1 MKSKPDLSSLTIEEP
16 HHNEDLNTYVQ
27 AVESFDEENAT
38 LTEDLEK
45 YLNHVAKTGHI
56 LGTWKKVQ
64 KVFLL
69 KMKQTMNEFF
79 EKNPYKAGKIN
90 PNCENDDYHEM
101 KDRLITLIDDFDSPP
116 FTFQRLCELITNPR
130 KNYSKCEKFMR
141 AVEKNLMVV
150 TPWSYSNTKRTSDTP
165 CKVNGTF
172 DSQTHYTSES
182 TWSSLPPSPA
192 LTTTAPKIP
201 DVTVTY
207 CDETK
212 KNNEGQ
218 SSDNTINNEA
228 TTPTTQ
234 PIEDDAKDGVNP
246 NEQPDIRTE
255 NEVAVDYNETAEV
268 SCSSSI
274 DERNEIKV
282 LPERGDSVS
291 EIDKNPLPG
300 KYCKLNIFM
309 FIVVTYFVLP
319 GVDTLVEKHSIIKT
333 EEVQTS
339 IVTDAA
345 CGDVS
350 DKPIET
356 PTDKL
361 PVVQS
366 PKRKLVPDNEVQM
379 EIGSP
384 TKRPKHD
391 EAADETAQMETSNET
406 TI

>member
-16 HHNEDLNTYVQ
+16 HHNDEINAYVQ
-27 AVESFDEENAT
+27 AVENFDEENAT

-116 FTFQRLCELITNPR
+116 FTFQRLCELITNPK

-150 TPWSYSNTKRTSDTP
+150 TSWSYSNIKRTSDTP

-218 SSDNTINNEA
+218 SSDNTTNNEA
-228 TTPTTQ
+228 ITSSTQ
-234 PIEDDAKDGVNP
+234 LIEDNAKDGANP
-246 NEQPDIRTE
+246 NKQPDIRAE
-255 NEVAVDYNETAEV
+255 NEVAVDYNKTSEV
-268 SCSSSI
+268 LCSSSRN
-274 DERNEIKV
+274 ERNEIKV
-282 LPERGDSVS
+282 SPDRGDGVC
-291 EIDKNPLPG
+291 ELDKNP
-300 KYCKLNIFM
+300 
-309 FIVVTYFVLP
+309 LP

-339 IVTDAA
+339 LVTEAA

-356 PTDKL
+356 PAGIL

-379 EIGSP
+379 ELGSP

-391 EAADETAQMETSNET
+391 EAADGTAQMETSNET